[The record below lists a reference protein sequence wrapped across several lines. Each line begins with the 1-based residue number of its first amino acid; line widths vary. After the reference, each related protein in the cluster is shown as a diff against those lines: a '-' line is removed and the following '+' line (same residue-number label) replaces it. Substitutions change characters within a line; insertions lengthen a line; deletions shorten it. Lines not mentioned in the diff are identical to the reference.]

1 MLKRTLLLTCALV
14 LTCGIADAQHQGTRA
29 DEDACKR
36 DVVRHCRRVL
46 DQGDMVILDCL
57 KTNARKLTKACRK
70 VLEDNG
76 QL

>member
-1 MLKRTLLLTCALV
+1 MLLICALV
-14 LTCGIADAQHQGTRA
+14 FSSAIAEAQQGTRA
-29 DEDACKR
+29 EQDACKR
-36 DVVRHCRRVL
+36 DVVRHCRRVI

-57 KTNARKLTKACRK
+57 KTNAHKLTKACRK